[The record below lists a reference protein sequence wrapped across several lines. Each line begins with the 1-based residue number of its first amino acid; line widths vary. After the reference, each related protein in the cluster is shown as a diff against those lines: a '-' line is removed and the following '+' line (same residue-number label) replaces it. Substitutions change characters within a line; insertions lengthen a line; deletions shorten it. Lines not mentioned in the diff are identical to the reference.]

1 MSRRRKREKLDGD
14 LGYTPEES
22 HYAQK
27 ETKQYRAITAKN
39 AAQKHYLISM
49 QEHNITFGVGPA
61 GTGKTY
67 LCGAV
72 AAQDLVDKKVEK
84 IVITRPVVEAEEAL
98 GFLPGSIEE
107 KFAPYFR
114 PFRDVLDERLGKT
127 HVDYLIKL
135 GYIEIA
141 PLAYMRGRSFKNCW
155 VVLDEA
161 QNTTPNQM
169 KLFLTRLG
177 EGCKVVVN
185 GDLNQKDI
193 LGQSG
198 LEDAVRTLEHLTKIG
213 FSYFTKADIVRSG
226 IVQEIVEAYEDAESL
241 T

>member
-1 MSRRRKREKLDGD
+1 MSRRKAKRKEGD
-14 LGYTPEES
+14 LGDLPQDAYYIPKEVK
-22 HYAQK
+22 HYHSIEARNKAQK
-27 ETKQYRAITAKN
+27 T
-39 AAQKHYLISM
+39 YLKYM
-49 QEHNITFGVGPA
+49 RDYNVTFGVGPA

-72 AAQDLVDKKVEK
+72 AASDLMEHKVER
-84 IVITRPVVEAEEAL
+84 IIITRPVVEAEENL
-98 GFLPGSIEE
+98 GFLPGTLEE

-114 PFRDVLDERLGKT
+114 PFKDVLDERIGHS
-127 HVDYLIKL
+127 HVEYLIKH
-135 GYIEIA
+135 GTIEIA

-177 EGCKVVVN
+177 EGCRVVIN
-185 GDLNQKDI
+185 GDLSQKDI
-193 LGQSG
+193 KGKSG
-198 LEDAVRTLEHLTKIG
+198 LEDALGTLKHLSSIG
-213 FSYFTKADIVRSG
+213 FVTFEKEDIVRSG
-226 IVQEIVEAYEDAESL
+226 VVQEIVEAYERAEIL